1 MCSKETQFLLWRA
14 YSSIRTGKK
23 KGGSQ
28 ACFQG
33 VTAQMTTKEG
43 DGSVSTQN
51 YLSPKE
57 VPHGKSIQW
66 SRVFVFLNE

>member
-1 MCSKETQFLLWRA
+1 MFKGD
-14 YSSIRTGKK
+14 SIPAMESLHFYKNWKK
-23 KGGSQ
+23 KGGCQ